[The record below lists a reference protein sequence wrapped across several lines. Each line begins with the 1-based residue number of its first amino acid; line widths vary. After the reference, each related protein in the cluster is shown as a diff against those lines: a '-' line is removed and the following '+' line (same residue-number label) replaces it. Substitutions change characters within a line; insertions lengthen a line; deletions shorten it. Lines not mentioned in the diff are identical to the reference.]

1 MQNTGWGNGI
11 SIKVK
16 EFPAVLLEFKEIKKL
31 EIQFTGEIDIPD
43 ELAKVKIKELNLHGK
58 ISNEGIKRIKNLLP
72 QTNVIIN
79 GIRIE

>member
-1 MQNTGWGNGI
+1 MQNTGWGKGI

-16 EFPAVLLEFKEIKKL
+16 EFPTVLLEFKEIKKL

-43 ELAKVKIKELNLHGK
+43 ELAKVKIAELNLHGK

-72 QTNVIIN
+72 QTNIIIN
-79 GIRIE
+79 ETQIE